1 VGRPVL
7 PEAAPARAVMG
18 PSPPGAWPAGFV
30 TGPADRDALL
40 VLAHLEGITPAELHG
55 LAWRE
60 GTAWA
65 CLLAVRA
72 GVARG
77 ASARDRAEAERV
89 EVGSV
94 RTALARCGARMVA
107 PGDDDYPP
115 GFLALTDPPMC
126 LFVRGTLP
134 APRPAVAMV
143 GARRCTPYGREAAET
158 IASALGAAGVTVVSG
173 AAVGIDA
180 AGHRGALRAG
190 GPTVAVLGSGIDVA
204 YPPRNAGLIEQVAQ
218 AGAVVSEYPPGI
230 KALPHRFPAR
240 NRLVA
245 ALGQGVIV
253 VEGAPGS
260 GSLITVEF
268 ALDLGRD
275 VMAVPGAIM
284 GPLSDVPHALIR
296 DGATLIRGAGD
307 VLEVLGVAPARSP
320 REGPEPD
327 LEHARTG
334 LTEDERRFLELVPGT
349 PATLDAVARSAGVDP
364 ARALRVLGALE
375 LRGLVTGEGGRY
387 RRAGPG

>member
-1 VGRPVL
+1 MS
-7 PEAAPARAVMG
+7 PEAAPARAVTG
-18 PSPPGAWPAGFV
+18 PSPPGVWPAGFV
-30 TGPADRDALL
+30 SGPADRDALL
-40 VLAHLEGITPAELHG
+40 VLAHLEGITPADLHG
-55 LAWRE
+55 LAWRA
-60 GTAWA
+60 GTARA
-65 CLLAVRA
+65 CLRAVRTGA
-72 GVARG
+72 ARG
-77 ASARDRAEAERV
+77 ASARDRAVAGEV
-89 EVGSV
+89 EPASV
-94 RTALARCGARMVA
+94 RAALARCGARMVA
-107 PGDDDYPP
+107 PGDEDYPP
-115 GFLALTDPPMC
+115 GLLALTDPPMC

-143 GARRCTPYGREAAET
+143 GARGCTPYGREAAEM
-158 IASALGAAGVTVVSG
+158 IASGLGAAGVTVVSG

-190 GPTVAVLGSGIDVA
+190 GATVAVLGSGIDVA
-204 YPPRNAGLIEQVAQ
+204 YPPKNAGLIERIAE

-268 ALDLGRD
+268 AIDLGRD
-275 VMAVPGAIM
+275 VMAVPGAIT

-296 DGATLIRGAGD
+296 DGAALIRGPGD
-307 VLEVLGVAPARSP
+307 VFEVLGLASAGAPERGANPGVRPS
-320 REGPEPD
+320 
-327 LEHARTG
+327 LAG

-349 PATLDAVARSAGVDP
+349 PVTLDAVATSAGADP
-364 ARALRVLGALE
+364 ARALQVLGALE

>member
-1 VGRPVL
+1 VNPVS
-7 PEAAPARAVMG
+7 PEAAPGRAVSG
-18 PSPPGAWPAGFV
+18 PSPPGVWPAGFAA
-30 TGPADRDALL
+30 GPADRDALL
-40 VLAHLEGITPAELHG
+40 VLAHLEGMTPADRHR

-60 GTAWA
+60 GTARA
-65 CLLAVRA
+65 CLRAVAA
-72 GVARG
+72 GARG
-77 ASARDRAEAERV
+77 ASARDRAVADGV
-89 EVGSV
+89 EPGSV
-94 RTALARCGARMVA
+94 RAALGACGARMAV

-115 GFLALTDPPMC
+115 GLLDLTDPPMC

-158 IASALGAAGVTVVSG
+158 IASGLGAAGVTVVSG

-180 AGHRGALRAG
+180 AGHRGALRSA

-204 YPPRNAGLIEQVAQ
+204 YPPRNSGLIQEVEG

-230 KALPHRFPAR
+230 PARPHRFPAR

-245 ALGQGVIV
+245 ALAQGVIV

-275 VMAVPGAIM
+275 VMAVPGAIT

-296 DGATLIRGAGD
+296 DGAALIRGAGD
-307 VLEVLGVAPARSP
+307 VLEVLGLAPAREGGPKPDP
-320 REGPEPD
+320 RHAGP
-327 LEHARTG
+327 G
-334 LTEDERRFLELVPGT
+334 LTEEEQRFLELVPGT

-364 ARALRVLGALE
+364 AGALRVLGALE
-375 LRGLVTGEGGRY
+375 LRGLVTADGGRY
-387 RRAGPG
+387 RRAGAG

>member
-1 VGRPVL
+1 MS
-7 PEAAPARAVMG
+7 PEAAPGRTVTG
-18 PSPPGAWPAGFV
+18 PSPPGVWPAGFV
-30 TGPADRDALL
+30 AGRADRDALL
-40 VLAHLEGITPAELHG
+40 VLAHLEGITPADRHR

-60 GTAWA
+60 GTARA
-65 CLLAVRA
+65 CLRAVAA
-72 GVARG
+72 GAARG
-77 ASARDRAEAERV
+77 ASARDRAVAERV
-89 EVGSV
+89 EPGSV
-94 RTALARCGARMVA
+94 RAKLAGCGARMAA
-107 PGDDDYPP
+107 PGDQGYPP
-115 GFLALTDPPMC
+115 ALLDLTDPPMC

-134 APRPAVAMV
+134 NPRPAVAMV
-143 GARRCTPYGREAAET
+143 GARRCTPYGREVAET
-158 IASALGAAGVTVVSG
+158 IAAGLGAAGVTVVSG

-204 YPPRNAGLIEQVAQ
+204 YPPRNAGLIEEVTM

-230 KALPHRFPAR
+230 EARPHRFPAR

-245 ALGQGVIV
+245 ALAQGVIV

-275 VMAVPGAIM
+275 VMAVPGAIT
-284 GPLSDVPHALIR
+284 GQLSDVPHALIR
-296 DGATLIRGAGD
+296 DGAALIRGAGD
-307 VLEVLGVAPARSP
+307 VLETLDLAPARSP
-320 REGPEPD
+320 NSPKGVPD
-327 LEHARTG
+327 PDRDPPPTD
-334 LTEDERRFLELVPGT
+334 LTEEERRFLELVPGT
-349 PATLDAVARSAGVDP
+349 PATLDAVASSAGVDP

-375 LRGLVTGEGGRY
+375 LRGLVTVDGGRY

>member
-1 VGRPVL
+1 CL
-7 PEAAPARAVMG
+7 RAVAA
-18 PSPPGAWPAGFV
+18 GA
-30 TGPADRDALL
+30 
-40 VLAHLEGITPAELHG
+40 
-55 LAWRE
+55 
-60 GTAWA
+60 
-65 CLLAVRA
+65 
-72 GVARG
+72 ARG
-77 ASARDRAEAERV
+77 ASARDRAVAERV
-89 EVGSV
+89 EPGSI
-94 RTALARCGARMVA
+94 RAGLAGCGARMAA
-107 PGDDDYPP
+107 PGDQDYPP
-115 GFLALTDPPMC
+115 GLLDLTDPPMC

-134 APRPAVAMV
+134 RPRPAVAMV

-158 IASALGAAGVTVVSG
+158 IAAGLGAAGVTVVSG
-173 AAVGIDA
+173 VAVGIDA

-204 YPPRNAGLIEQVAQ
+204 YPPRNAGLIEEVVG

-230 KALPHRFPAR
+230 EARPHRFPAR

-245 ALGQGVIV
+245 ALAQGVIV

-260 GSLITVEF
+260 GSLISVEF

-275 VMAVPGAIM
+275 VMAVPGAIT

-296 DGATLIRGAGD
+296 DGAALIRGAGD
-307 VLEVLGVAPARSP
+307 VLETLGLATASSPKGVPDPDREPAP
-320 REGPEPD
+320 
-327 LEHARTG
+327 TG

-349 PATLDAVARSAGVDP
+349 PAILDAVARSAGVDP

-375 LRGLVTGEGGRY
+375 LRGLVIVDGGRY

>member
-1 VGRPVL
+1 M
-7 PEAAPARAVMG
+7 A
-18 PSPPGAWPAGFV
+18 
-30 TGPADRDALL
+30 
-40 VLAHLEGITPAELHG
+40 
-55 LAWRE
+55 
-60 GTAWA
+60 
-65 CLLAVRA
+65 
-72 GVARG
+72 
-77 ASARDRAEAERV
+77 
-89 EVGSV
+89 
-94 RTALARCGARMVA
+94 A
-107 PGDDDYPP
+107 PGDGDYPP
-115 GFLALTDPPMC
+115 ALLELTDPPMC
-126 LFVRGTLP
+126 LFVRGALP
-134 APRPAVAMV
+134 NPRPAVAMV

-158 IASALGAAGVTVVSG
+158 IAAGLGAAGVTVVSG

-190 GPTVAVLGSGIDVA
+190 GPTVAVLGSGIDVD
-204 YPPRNAGLIEQVAQ
+204 YPPRNAGLIERIAT

-230 KALPHRFPAR
+230 EARPHRFPAR

-245 ALGQGVIV
+245 ALAQGVIV

-275 VMAVPGAIM
+275 VMAVPGAIT

-296 DGATLIRGAGD
+296 DGAALIRGAGD
-307 VLEVLGVAPARSP
+307 VLETLGLAPARSP
-320 REGPEPD
+320 SSPKGVPHPDREPAP
-327 LEHARTG
+327 TG

-375 LRGLVTGEGGRY
+375 LRGLVTVDGGRY

>member
-1 VGRPVL
+1 MS
-7 PEAAPARAVMG
+7 PEAAPARAVTG
-18 PSPPGAWPAGFV
+18 PSPPGVWPAGFV
-30 TGPADRDALL
+30 SGPADRDALL
-40 VLAHLEGITPAELHG
+40 VLAHLEGITPADLHG

-60 GTAWA
+60 RTARA
-65 CLLAVRA
+65 CLRAVRA
-72 GVARG
+72 GAARG
-77 ASARDRAEAERV
+77 ASARDRAVAQEV
-89 EVGSV
+89 EPASV
-94 RTALARCGARMVA
+94 RAALARCGARMVA
-107 PGDDDYPP
+107 PGEEDYPP
-115 GFLALTDPPMC
+115 GLLVLTDPPMC

-143 GARRCTPYGREAAET
+143 GARRCTPYGREAAEM
-158 IASALGAAGVTVVSG
+158 IASGLGAAGVTVVSG

-204 YPPRNAGLIEQVAQ
+204 YPPKNAGLIERIAE

-260 GSLITVEF
+260 GSLITVDF

-275 VMAVPGAIM
+275 VMAVPGAIT

-296 DGATLIRGAGD
+296 DGAALIRGPGD
-307 VLEVLGVAPARSP
+307 VLEVLGLAAAGAPERGANLGVRPS
-320 REGPEPD
+320 
-327 LEHARTG
+327 LAG

-349 PATLDAVARSAGVDP
+349 PVTLDVVATSAGADP
-364 ARALRVLGALE
+364 ARALQVLGALE

-387 RRAGPG
+387 RRARPG

>member
-1 VGRPVL
+1 VS
-7 PEAAPARAVMG
+7 PEAAPGRAVTG
-18 PSPPGAWPAGFV
+18 PSPPGVWPADFV
-30 TGPADRDALL
+30 AGRADRDALL
-40 VLAHLEGITPAELHG
+40 VLAHLEGITPADRHR

-60 GTAWA
+60 GTARA
-65 CLLAVRA
+65 CLRAVAA
-72 GVARG
+72 GAARG
-77 ASARDRAEAERV
+77 ASARDRAVAERV
-89 EVGSV
+89 EPGPV
-94 RTALARCGARMVA
+94 RDALAGCGARMAA
-107 PGDDDYPP
+107 PGDEDYPSA
-115 GFLALTDPPMC
+115 LLDLTDPPMC

-134 APRPAVAMV
+134 NPRPSVAMV

-158 IASALGAAGVTVVSG
+158 IAAGLGAAGVTVVSG

-190 GPTVAVLGSGIDVA
+190 GPTVAVLGSGIDVD
-204 YPPRNAGLIEQVAQ
+204 YPARNAGLIERIAT

-230 KALPHRFPAR
+230 EARPHRFPAR

-245 ALGQGVIV
+245 ALSQGVIV

-275 VMAVPGAIM
+275 VMAVPGAIT

-296 DGATLIRGAGD
+296 DGAALIRGAED
-307 VLEVLGVAPARSP
+307 VLETLGLAPARSP
-320 REGPEPD
+320 KGVPHPDGEP
-327 LEHARTG
+327 APTG

-375 LRGLVTGEGGRY
+375 LRGLVTVDGGRY
-387 RRAGPG
+387 RRAGAG